1 MEDRQLRLSS
11 TTLSTWL
18 ARALSIAGH
27 PLAVIPLTIAATTR
41 NWLWTAL
48 VAATTTLPL
57 VLLISRNVR
66 RGRWSDFD
74 VSRRDQ
80 RLGLYR
86 AGIPLLLLAAA
97 LLLLAGASPRMLRA
111 LLAAALLLASG
122 ALGHRFLK
130 ISMHMMFAA
139 FCAVILVRFHPGTAA
154 AVVAFLLL
162 VGWSRLHLG
171 RHTRTEVAV
180 GTLLGAAAGALAV
193 F

>member
-1 MEDRQLRLSS
+1 MRLSS

-139 FCAVILVRFHPGTAA
+139 FCAVILVRFHPATAA

-180 GTLLGAAAGALAV
+180 GTLLGVAAGALAV